1 LNILHV
7 NPKLLSTGTINN
19 EEVLT
24 NDHLYS
30 SFGIR
35 ISNKIDSDPERD
47 SMNNVGQR
55 KFIFQKWLKKLFNPS
70 HIRTFG
76 DDQLNIIVRLFGG
89 HQLCPVL
96 YFHLT
101 KLSPGYIGGL
111 ISGLIYK

>member
-1 LNILHV
+1 LNVFHA

-19 EEVLT
+19 EKVLT
-24 NDHLYS
+24 NYHLYS
-30 SFGIR
+30 SFNIR
-35 ISNKIDSDPERD
+35 ITNKDDSDPERD
-47 SMNNVGQR
+47 SVNNVGQR

-76 DDQLNIIVRLFGG
+76 DDQLNPIVRWLGAD
-89 HQLCPVL
+89 QLNPVL

-111 ISGLIYK
+111 ISGLTYT